1 MCTDTAAQ
9 IQFLSGEGILVS
21 DDKLNNFFDKN
32 TQKMVIEILFNF
44 LHINTRCVDAFK
56 YNIKFDEY
64 CREVNK

>member
-44 LHINTRCVDAFK
+44 LHINTRCVDC
-56 YNIKFDEY
+56 I
-64 CREVNK
+64 